1 MKNKYS
7 KAILLTCFGLI
18 GSFLKAQ
25 SIDWSVPLT
34 NAENTSTVLITPE
47 GADISTPEGN
57 LVAGD
62 MIGVFYE
69 VEPNVFNCG
78 GKVAWVN
85 ADTNITIAARSD
97 DSGAGESTSGFN
109 GGDSYIF
116 YVQKVATDQSYLAT
130 VTYNTDA
137 PFITTWGPND
147 FTNVLSISVDG
158 SVVIGCTDNT
168 ALNYNT
174 LATVDDGSC
183 VYPLEITLGVTNPA
197 CDGEAGV
204 VSYSITGG
212 TAPFTV
218 TVDELEITDNP
229 VSLAVGSHVF
239 VVSDTGTGDLSQSDQ
254 ATASISNGDVFT
266 AEVTTDFT
274 QLFAT
279 EGDVYL
285 WYLNGTAISGA
296 DEQDYTPTQEGDYSV
311 SVTNLDGCTDVSDVF
326 TTIFGCTDPAFL
338 EYNPTANINDGS
350 CDSPIVYGCTDVNY
364 LEYDA
369 TANVDDGSCE
379 TLIIEGCT
387 DSASANYDPLA
398 NVDDGSCIP
407 ECPDNTAEV
416 EIMIYSG
423 SDPEDIAW
431 DLSGDLLSVSTSYEV
446 VAAGQ
451 MTAINN
457 DYVWKYCIPEG
468 SEMTFNMDGLAPNA
482 NYSITVCG
490 EEIFTEIRTATVNF
504 TAECDISVDENELLS
519 FGLTPN
525 PADNI
530 VTLTA
535 DLNANESY
543 NIHIYNVVGQEVYNE
558 ISKGDNGLLNT
569 QIDVSAYQSGVYF
582 VRVENG
588 SSAFS
593 KRLIIQ

>member
-18 GSFLKAQ
+18 GSFLHAQ
-25 SIDWSVPLT
+25 SIDWSVPTT
-34 NAENTSTVLITPE
+34 NAENTSTVLITPD
-47 GADISTPEGN
+47 GAEISTPEGN

-69 VEPNVFNCG
+69 VSPDVLNCG
-78 GKVAWVN
+78 GKVAWVDAN
-85 ADTNITIAARSD
+85 TNITIAARSD
-97 DSGAGESTSGFN
+97 DSGAGEETSGFN
-109 GGDSYIF
+109 SGDAYIF
-116 YVQKVATDQSYLAT
+116 YVQKVATGQSYLAT
-130 VTYNTDA
+130 PTYNTEA

-147 FTNVLSISVDG
+147 FTNVLSLTVDG

-183 VYPLEITLGVTNPA
+183 IYPIDITLDVTDPA

-204 VSYSITGG
+204 VSYTITGG

-218 TVDELEITDNP
+218 TVDGEAVTDNP
-229 VSLAVGSHVF
+229 VSLAVGDHTF
-239 VVSDTGTGDLSQSDQ
+239 VVTDSGTGEFSQSDQ
-254 ATASISNGDVFT
+254 ATATVSNGDVFT
-266 AEVTTDFT
+266 AEITTDFI

-279 EGDVYL
+279 EGDVYQWIL
-285 WYLNGTAISGA
+285 DGTAISGA

-311 SVTNLDGCTDVSDVF
+311 SVTNFDGCTDVSEVF
-326 TTIFGCTDPAFL
+326 TTVFGCTDPSFL
-338 EYNPTANINDGS
+338 EYNPNANINDGS
-350 CDSPIVYGCTDVNY
+350 CDTPIVYGCTDSAY

-369 TANVDDGSCE
+369 AANVDDGSCE
-379 TLIIEGCT
+379 TLVIQGCT
-387 DSASANYDPLA
+387 DAASANYDPLA

-423 SDPEDIAW
+423 SDPEDISW
-431 DLSGDLLSVSTSYEV
+431 DMSGELLSVSTNYEDV
-446 VAAGQ
+446 STGQ
-451 MTAINN
+451 MTNIND

-468 SEMTFNMDGLAPNA
+468 SDMTFNISGLAPNA
-482 NYSITVCG
+482 YYTITVCG
-490 EEIFTEIRTATVNF
+490 VEEFTELRTASVSF
-504 TAECDISVDENELLS
+504 IAECEISVDENELFTFDMS
-519 FGLTPN
+519 PN
-525 PADNI
+525 PAEDILN
-530 VTLTA
+530 LAA
-535 DLNANESY
+535 DLRGNESY
-543 NIHIYNVVGQEVYNE
+543 NIHIYNVVGQEVYSE
-558 ISKGDNGLLNT
+558 ISKTKNGLLNT

-582 VRVENG
+582 VSIENG
-588 SSAFS
+588 SSRFS